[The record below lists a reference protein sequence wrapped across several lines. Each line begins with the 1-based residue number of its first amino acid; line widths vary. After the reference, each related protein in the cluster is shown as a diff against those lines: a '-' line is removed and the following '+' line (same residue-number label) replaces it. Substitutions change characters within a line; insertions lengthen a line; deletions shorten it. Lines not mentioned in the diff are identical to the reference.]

1 MSRGGWRGGRGGGR
15 GGMPPG
21 VGFGYGQLSQT
32 EWKEGINRIKAQS
45 QTNGTLYPVR
55 HFSFFGRKRHHVKYG
70 LKLFAS
76 HWITSRSHISR
87 VRQTMRA

>member
-21 VGFGYGQLSQT
+21 VGFGYGQISQT

-55 HFSFFGRKRHHVKYG
+55 HHFFFCETRKLE

-76 HWITSRSHISR
+76 HWITSRSHILQ
-87 VRQTMRA
+87 VRRTMKR

>member
-21 VGFGYGQLSQT
+21 VGFGYGQISQT

-55 HFSFFGRKRHHVKYG
+55 HHPFFERHVKYG
-70 LKLFAS
+70 LKSFAS
-76 HWITSRSHISR
+76 HWITSRSHILQ
-87 VRQTMRA
+87 VRRTMKP